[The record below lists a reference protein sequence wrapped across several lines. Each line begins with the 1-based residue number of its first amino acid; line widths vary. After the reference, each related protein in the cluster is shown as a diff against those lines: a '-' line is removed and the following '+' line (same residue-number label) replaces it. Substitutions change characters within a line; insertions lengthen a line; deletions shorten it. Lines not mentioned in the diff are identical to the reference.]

1 MSELV
6 TISERNGRSA
16 VSARELHQ
24 VLQSKRQFGNWIQ
37 DRINKYGF
45 IEGQDFEVFN
55 DFVKNPDGGRPQKEY
70 ALSLDMAKEIAMV
83 EGNERGRMVRRY
95 FIDAERR
102 LRSMS
107 QPSYMIADPVERAQQ
122 WILEEQERRKAAAL
136 AEEQGRRLA
145 VMEAE
150 HERLEKKAEYL
161 DRILQSQSL
170 LNMTQIAQD
179 YGMTAKEMNQ
189 TLWEMGIQYRHS
201 GQWILYAPYLRKGYV
216 HSHSVEIRHHDG
228 RRSVKMSTKWTQKG
242 RLFLYG
248 RLKKEGILPVIEQDP
263 LPTSPSMGRG

>member
-1 MSELV
+1 M
-6 TISERNGRSA
+6 
-16 VSARELHQ
+16 
-24 VLQSKRQFGNWIQ
+24 
-37 DRINKYGF
+37 
-45 IEGQDFEVFN
+45 
-55 DFVKNPDGGRPQKEY
+55 
-70 ALSLDMAKEIAMV
+70 SLDMAKEIAMV

-201 GQWILYAPYLRKGYV
+201 GQWILYAPYLRKGYG
-216 HSHSVEIRHHDG
+216 HSHSVEILHHDG

-248 RLKKEGILPVIEQDP
+248 RLKKEGILPMIEQDP
-263 LPTSPSMGRG
+263 LPASPSMGRG